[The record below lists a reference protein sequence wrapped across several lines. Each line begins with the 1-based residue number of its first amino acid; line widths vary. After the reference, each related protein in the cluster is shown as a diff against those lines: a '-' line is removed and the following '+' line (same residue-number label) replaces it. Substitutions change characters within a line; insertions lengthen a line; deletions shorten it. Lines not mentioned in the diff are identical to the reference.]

1 MNPDVL
7 IAASLFSFV
16 SSITPGPNNMM
27 MLASGVNFGFRRSV
41 PHWLGICGG
50 FTFMLCAVGLGLHTL
65 LADHPALYDLL
76 RYAGSAYLIWMA
88 WRLATATAAPAASSS
103 QDDDASDSAAR
114 PLGVWAAAA
123 FQWVNPKA
131 WVMAVTA
138 MSAYL
143 PAHAQAIDVVAL
155 ALLFGVIN
163 LPCVACW
170 AGGGAALRRFLQDPL
185 RLRIFNISMALALL
199 ASLYPMLVT

>member
-1 MNPDVL
+1 
-7 IAASLFSFV
+7 
-16 SSITPGPNNMM
+16 
-27 MLASGVNFGFRRSV
+27 
-41 PHWLGICGG
+41 
-50 FTFMLCAVGLGLHTL
+50 
-65 LADHPALYDLL
+65 
-76 RYAGSAYLIWMA
+76 
-88 WRLATATAAPAASSS
+88 
-103 QDDDASDSAAR
+103 
-114 PLGVWAAAA
+114 
-123 FQWVNPKA
+123 
-131 WVMAVTA
+131 MAVTA

-143 PAHAQAIDVVAL
+143 PAHAQPIDVLAL

>member
-1 MNPDVL
+1 MNHDVL

-65 LADHPALYDLL
+65 LAEHPALYDIL
-76 RYAGSAYLIWMA
+76 RYAGAAYLVWMA
-88 WRLATATAAPAASSS
+88 WRLASATAAPADEDAPASE
-103 QDDDASDSAAR
+103 AR
-114 PLGVWAAAA
+114 PLGVLGAAA

-143 PAHAQAIDVVAL
+143 PAQAQPLDVMAL

>member
-1 MNPDVL
+1 MNNEVL

-65 LADHPALYDLL
+65 LADHPAFYNLL

-88 WRLATATAAPAASSS
+88 WRLATTTVAPAT
-103 QDDDASDSAAR
+103 QDDDAPKSEAR

-123 FQWVNPKA
+123 FQWVNPTA

-143 PAHAQAIDVVAL
+143 PAHAQAIDVAAL

-185 RLRIFNISMALALL
+185 RLRVFNISMALALL

>member
-1 MNPDVL
+1 MNHDVL

-65 LADHPALYDLL
+65 LADHPALYDVL
-76 RYAGSAYLIWMA
+76 RYAGSAYLVWMA
-88 WRLATATAAPAASSS
+88 WRLATATEAPAVQDEDAHASE
-103 QDDDASDSAAR
+103 AR
-114 PLGVWAAAA
+114 PLGVWGAAA

-143 PAHAQAIDVVAL
+143 PARAQAIDVVTL

>member
-1 MNPDVL
+1 MNQDVL

-76 RYAGSAYLIWMA
+76 RYTGSAYLVWMA
-88 WRLATATAAPAASSS
+88 WRLATASASPGA
-103 QDDDASDSAAR
+103 QDDDAPRGDAR
-114 PLGVWAAAA
+114 PLGVLGAAA

-138 MSAYL
+138 MSTYL
-143 PAHAQAIDVVAL
+143 PARAQPADVLAV

>member
-1 MNPDVL
+1 MNHDVL

-65 LADHPALYDLL
+65 LADHPALYDVL
-76 RYAGSAYLIWMA
+76 RYAGSAYLVWMA
-88 WRLATATAAPAASSS
+88 WRLATATAVPTS
-103 QDDDASDSAAR
+103 QEDDAPKSEAR

-143 PAHAQAIDVVAL
+143 PARAQALDVVAL

>member
-1 MNPDVL
+1 MNNEIL

-27 MLASGVNFGFRRSV
+27 MLASGVNFGFRRSI

-65 LADHPALYDLL
+65 LANHPALYDIL

-88 WRLATATAAPAASSS
+88 WRLATANASPAA
-103 QDDDASDSAAR
+103 QDDDTPHGAAR
-114 PLGVWAAAA
+114 PLGVLGAAA

-143 PAHAQAIDVVAL
+143 PARAQAIDVVAL

>member
-1 MNPDVL
+1 MNSDVL

-65 LADHPALYDLL
+65 LSDHPALYDLL

-103 QDDDASDSAAR
+103 QEDDSPDNTAR
-114 PLGVWAAAA
+114 PLGVLAAAA

-143 PAHAQAIDVVAL
+143 PAQAQPMDVLAL

>member
-1 MNPDVL
+1 MNHDVL

-65 LADHPALYDLL
+65 LADHPALYDVL
-76 RYAGSAYLIWMA
+76 RYAGSAYLVWMA
-88 WRLATATAAPAASSS
+88 WRLSTASASPAV
-103 QDDDASDSAAR
+103 QDDDAPHSEAR
-114 PLGVWAAAA
+114 PLGVLAAAA

-138 MSAYL
+138 MSTYL
-143 PAHAQAIDVVAL
+143 PARAQPTDVLAV

-199 ASLYPMLVT
+199 ASLYPMLMT

>member
-50 FTFMLCAVGLGLHTL
+50 FTFMLCAVELGLHTL

-76 RYAGSAYLIWMA
+76 RYTGSAYLIWMA
-88 WRLATATAAPAASSS
+88 WRLDTATAAPAV
-103 QDDDASDSAAR
+103 QDGDASESEAR
-114 PLGVWAAAA
+114 PLGVLGAAA

-143 PAHAQAIDVVAL
+143 PAHAQPSDVLAL

>member
-1 MNPDVL
+1 MNQDVL

-65 LADHPALYDLL
+65 LADHPALYDVL
-76 RYAGSAYLIWMA
+76 RYAGSAYLVWMA
-88 WRLATATAAPAASSS
+88 WRLATASASPAA
-103 QDDDASDSAAR
+103 QDDDAPRSDAR
-114 PLGVWAAAA
+114 PLGVLGAAA

-138 MSAYL
+138 MSTYL
-143 PAHAQAIDVVAL
+143 PARAQPTDVLAV

-185 RLRIFNISMALALL
+185 RLRVFNISMALALL

>member
-1 MNPDVL
+1 MNHDVL

-50 FTFMLCAVGLGLHTL
+50 FTFMLSAVGLGLHTL
-65 LADHPALYDLL
+65 LAEHPALYDVL
-76 RYAGSAYLIWMA
+76 RYAGAAYLVWMA
-88 WRLATATAAPAASSS
+88 WRLATASAAPTAPDEGSP
-103 QDDDASDSAAR
+103 DSEAR
-114 PLGVWAAAA
+114 PLGVLGAAA

-138 MSAYL
+138 MSTYL
-143 PAHAQAIDVVAL
+143 PARAQPLDVLAL

>member
-1 MNPDVL
+1 MNHDVL

-65 LADHPALYDLL
+65 LADHLALYDVL
-76 RYAGSAYLIWMA
+76 RYAGSAYLVWMA
-88 WRLATATAAPAASSS
+88 WRLATATAAPAVQDEDAPASE
-103 QDDDASDSAAR
+103 AR
-114 PLGVWAAAA
+114 PLGVWGAAA

-143 PAHAQAIDVVAL
+143 PARAQAIDVVTL

>member
-1 MNPDVL
+1 MNHDVL

-27 MLASGVNFGFRRSV
+27 MLASGVNFGFRRSI

-65 LADHPALYDLL
+65 LANHPALYDIL

-88 WRLATATAAPAASSS
+88 WRLATANASPAA
-103 QDDDASDSAAR
+103 QDDDTPHGAAR
-114 PLGVWAAAA
+114 PLGVLGAAA

-143 PAHAQAIDVVAL
+143 PARAQPTDVLAI

-185 RLRIFNISMALALL
+185 RLRIFNTSMALALL
-199 ASLYPMLVT
+199 ASLYPMLAP

>member
-1 MNPDVL
+1 MNNEVL

-76 RYAGSAYLIWMA
+76 RYTGSAYLIWMA
-88 WRLATATAAPAASSS
+88 WRLATATAAPTASTS
-103 QDDDASDSAAR
+103 QDGDAYDNAAR

-143 PAHAQAIDVVAL
+143 PARAQAIDVVAL

>member
-1 MNPDVL
+1 MNHDVL

-27 MLASGVNFGFRRSV
+27 MLASGVNFGFRRSI

-65 LADHPALYDLL
+65 LADHPALYDIL

-88 WRLATATAAPAASSS
+88 WRLATANASPAA
-103 QDDDASDSAAR
+103 QDDDTPHGAAR
-114 PLGVWAAAA
+114 PLGVLGAAA

-143 PAHAQAIDVVAL
+143 PARAQPTDVLAI
-155 ALLFGVIN
+155 ALLFGLIN

-199 ASLYPMLVT
+199 ASLYPMLAP

>member
-1 MNPDVL
+1 MNQDVL

-65 LADHPALYDLL
+65 LADHPALYDLM
-76 RYAGSAYLIWMA
+76 RYAGSAYLVWMA
-88 WRLATATAAPAASSS
+88 WRLATATAAPIG
-103 QDDDASDSAAR
+103 QQEDAPESDVR
-114 PLGVWAAAA
+114 PLGVLAAAA

-143 PAHAQAIDVVAL
+143 PARAQAIDVVVL

-185 RLRIFNISMALALL
+185 RLRVFNISMALALL

>member
-1 MNPDVL
+1 MNNEVL

-65 LADHPALYDLL
+65 LSDHPALYDLL
-76 RYAGSAYLIWMA
+76 RYTGSAYLTWMA
-88 WRLATATAAPAASSS
+88 WRLATATSAPAV
-103 QDDDASDSAAR
+103 QDGDAPESEAR
-114 PLGVWAAAA
+114 PLGVLGAAA

-138 MSAYL
+138 MSTYL
-143 PAHAQAIDVVAL
+143 PARAQPTDVLAL

>member
-1 MNPDVL
+1 MNQDVL

-65 LADHPALYDLL
+65 LADHPALYDLM
-76 RYAGSAYLIWMA
+76 RYAGSAYLVWMA
-88 WRLATATAAPAASSS
+88 WRLATASASPAS
-103 QDDDASDSAAR
+103 QDDDTPGNEAR

-143 PAHAQAIDVVAL
+143 PARAQAIDVVAL

>member
-1 MNPDVL
+1 MNHDVL

-65 LADHPALYDLL
+65 LADHPALYDVL
-76 RYAGSAYLIWMA
+76 RYAGSAYLVWMA
-88 WRLATATAAPAASSS
+88 WRLATATAAPAVQDEDAPASE
-103 QDDDASDSAAR
+103 AR
-114 PLGVWAAAA
+114 PLGVWGAAA

-143 PAHAQAIDVVAL
+143 PARAQAIDVVTL

-199 ASLYPMLVT
+199 VSLYPMLVT

>member
-1 MNPDVL
+1 MNNEVL

-76 RYAGSAYLIWMA
+76 RYTGSAYLIWMA
-88 WRLATATAAPAASSS
+88 WRLATATAAPAV
-103 QDDDASDSAAR
+103 QDGDASESEAR
-114 PLGVWAAAA
+114 PLGVLGAAA

-143 PAHAQAIDVVAL
+143 PAHAQPSDVLAL

>member
-1 MNPDVL
+1 MNHDVL

-65 LADHPALYDLL
+65 LAEHPALYDVL
-76 RYAGSAYLIWMA
+76 RYAGSAYLVWMA
-88 WRLATATAAPAASSS
+88 WRLATATAAPVAQDEDALASE
-103 QDDDASDSAAR
+103 AR
-114 PLGVWAAAA
+114 PLGVWGAAA

-138 MSAYL
+138 MSTYL
-143 PAHAQAIDVVAL
+143 PARAQPYDVLAL

>member
-1 MNPDVL
+1 MNQDVL

-41 PHWLGICGG
+41 PHWLGICAG

-65 LADHPALYDLL
+65 LADHPALYDVL
-76 RYAGSAYLIWMA
+76 RYAGSAYLVWMA
-88 WRLATATAAPAASSS
+88 WRLATASASPAV
-103 QDDDASDSAAR
+103 QDDDAPHSEAR
-114 PLGVWAAAA
+114 PLGVLAAAA

-138 MSAYL
+138 MSTYL
-143 PAHAQAIDVVAL
+143 PARAQPTDVLAV

-199 ASLYPMLVT
+199 ASLYPMLMT

>member
-1 MNPDVL
+1 MNHDVL

-65 LADHPALYDLL
+65 LADHPALYDLM
-76 RYAGSAYLIWMA
+76 RYTGSAYLIWMA
-88 WRLATATAAPAASSS
+88 WRLATATATPAS
-103 QDDDASDSAAR
+103 QDDDAPKSEAR

-143 PAHAQAIDVVAL
+143 PARAQAMDVVVL

>member
-1 MNPDVL
+1 MNHDVL

-50 FTFMLCAVGLGLHTL
+50 FTFMLSAVGLGLHTL
-65 LADHPALYDLL
+65 LAEHPALYDVL
-76 RYAGSAYLIWMA
+76 RYAGAAYLVWMA
-88 WRLATATAAPAASSS
+88 WRLATASAAPTAPDEGAP
-103 QDDDASDSAAR
+103 DSDAR
-114 PLGVWAAAA
+114 PLGVLGAAA

-138 MSAYL
+138 MSTYL
-143 PAHAQAIDVVAL
+143 PARAQLLDVLAL

-170 AGGGAALRRFLQDPL
+170 AGGGAALRRFLRDPL

-199 ASLYPMLVT
+199 ASLYPMLMT

>member
-1 MNPDVL
+1 MNHDVL

-50 FTFMLCAVGLGLHTL
+50 FTFMLSAVGLGLHTL
-65 LADHPALYDLL
+65 LAEHPALYDVL
-76 RYAGSAYLIWMA
+76 RYAGSAYLVWMA
-88 WRLATATAAPAASSS
+88 WRLATASAAPTAP
-103 QDDDASDSAAR
+103 DDETPGTDVR
-114 PLGVWAAAA
+114 PLGVLAAAA

-138 MSAYL
+138 MSTYL
-143 PAHAQAIDVVAL
+143 PVRAQAIDVLAL
-155 ALLFGVIN
+155 ALLFGLIN

>member
-1 MNPDVL
+1 MNHDVL

-65 LADHPALYDLL
+65 LADHPALYDLM
-76 RYAGSAYLIWMA
+76 RYAGSAYLVWMA
-88 WRLATATAAPAASSS
+88 WRLATATAAPAT
-103 QDDDASDSAAR
+103 QDDDAPKSEAR

-143 PAHAQAIDVVAL
+143 PARAQAIDVVVL

>member
-1 MNPDVL
+1 MNQDVL

-76 RYAGSAYLIWMA
+76 RYAGSAYLVWMA
-88 WRLATATAAPAASSS
+88 WRLATATATPAS
-103 QDDDASDSAAR
+103 QDDDAPKSEAR

-143 PAHAQAIDVVAL
+143 PARAQAMDVVVL

>member
-1 MNPDVL
+1 MNQDVL

-65 LADHPALYDLL
+65 LADHPAFYDLL
-76 RYAGSAYLIWMA
+76 RYTGSAYLIWMA
-88 WRLATATAAPAASSS
+88 WRLATATATPAS
-103 QDDDASDSAAR
+103 QDDDAPKSEAR

-143 PAHAQAIDVVAL
+143 PARAQAIDVVAL

>member
-1 MNPDVL
+1 MNNEVL

-76 RYAGSAYLIWMA
+76 RYTGSAYLIWMA
-88 WRLATATAAPAASSS
+88 WRLATATAAPAV
-103 QDDDASDSAAR
+103 QDGDAPESEAR
-114 PLGVWAAAA
+114 PLGVLGAAA

-143 PAHAQAIDVVAL
+143 PARAQALDVVAL

>member
-1 MNPDVL
+1 MNNEVL

-65 LADHPALYDLL
+65 LADHPAFYNLL
-76 RYAGSAYLIWMA
+76 RYTGSAYLIWMA
-88 WRLATATAAPAASSS
+88 WRLATATAAPAASNS
-103 QDDDASDSAAR
+103 QEDDSPDNTAR
-114 PLGVWAAAA
+114 PLGVLAAAA

-143 PAHAQAIDVVAL
+143 PAQAQPMDVLAL

>member
-1 MNPDVL
+1 MNQDVL

-65 LADHPALYDLL
+65 LADYPAFYDLL

-88 WRLATATAAPAASSS
+88 WRLATATATPAS
-103 QDDDASDSAAR
+103 QDGDAPKSEAR

-143 PAHAQAIDVVAL
+143 PARAQAIDVVAL

-185 RLRIFNISMALALL
+185 RLRVFNISMALALL